1 MEEKYDPN
9 MILRHV
15 WGKYFSQP
23 GHENSKPHEYQISI
37 QIKGVP
43 NKCYFIEAKKDK
55 PGQLWIGP
63 CYWGSL
69 TFIKDD
75 VASDAL
81 YDDRQALGKTNIIF
95 KRKSLKQFQSYEE
108 FWGFIKNEK

>member
-1 MEEKYDPN
+1 MEEKYDPKI
-9 MILRHV
+9 ILRRV
-15 WGKYFSQP
+15 YGKYLSQP
-23 GHENSKPHEYQISI
+23 GRENSGSHEYQISI

-43 NKCYFIEAKKDK
+43 NECYFIKAKKDK
-55 PGQLWIGP
+55 PGQLWRGP

-81 YDDRQALGKTNIIF
+81 YDDRQALGKTNVIF
-95 KRKSLKQFQSYEE
+95 KEKSLKQFQSYEE